1 MLEKNVHAIIL
12 ARGGSKGIKNKNL
25 IPVKK
30 KPLIYWSIKSA
41 LNCKTIIKVWVSS
54 DSDKILRLS
63 KKLGANIIKRPKNLA
78 SDNSSSESGWLHS
91 IKYIKKKFQINYIV
105 AMQAT
110 SPLRG
115 REDLTNAL
123 KKFFIEKNDSLFS
136 CSINE
141 AFFRWKVNGKKIKPN
156 YKLDAKRPRRQSI
169 SKELVENGSFYI
181 FSCDKFLKK
190 KKRLFGKIGNFKQKK
205 YFGFEID
212 DLEDLNIVQSLMKD
226 INLFNKR

>member
-41 LNCKTIIKVWVSS
+41 LNCKTINKVWVSS
-54 DSDKILRLS
+54 DSNKILRLS

-91 IKYIKKKFQINYIV
+91 IKYIKKFQINYIV

-190 KKRLFGKIGNFKQKK
+190 KKDYLEKLAILNKKIFW
-205 YFGFEID
+205 
-212 DLEDLNIVQSLMKD
+212 L
-226 INLFNKR
+226 

>member
-1 MLEKNVHAIIL
+1 
-12 ARGGSKGIKNKNL
+12 
-25 IPVKK
+25 
-30 KPLIYWSIKSA
+30 
-41 LNCKTIIKVWVSS
+41 
-54 DSDKILRLS
+54 
-63 KKLGANIIKRPKNLA
+63 
-78 SDNSSSESGWLHS
+78 
-91 IKYIKKKFQINYIV
+91 
-105 AMQAT
+105 MQAT

-190 KKRLFGKIGNFKQKK
+190 KKDYLEKLAILNKK
-205 YFGFEID
+205 
-212 DLEDLNIVQSLMKD
+212 NILA
-226 INLFNKR
+226 LR